1 MSVNTLPPPLF
12 TDDDFPR
19 ARITDP
25 AVSHTAADSN
35 RNKELIRGRVY
46 GLLAKRPMTDE
57 ELTRV
62 YFDRFGFDVHQDS
75 PRKRRSDLKAL
86 GRVVESGSRRGVTG
100 RMMTVWAV
108 NPIV

>member
-25 AVSHTAADSN
+25 VVSHVAADSN

-46 GLLAKRPMTDE
+46 ELLAKRPMTDE
-57 ELTRV
+57 ELTRT
-62 YFDRFGFDVHQDS
+62 YFDRFGFDVHHDS

-86 GRVVESGSRRGVTG
+86 GRVVEAGSRRGLTG

-108 NPIV
+108 R